1 VNHLARKKIVLV
13 IVEGP
18 SDETALGVSLS
29 RIFDKEQ
36 VYIHIMHGDIT
47 TRSGVTSS
55 NIISKIGE
63 EVKGYARSRHYKVSD
78 FKEIIH
84 IIDTDGVYIPNDN
97 IIKGQES
104 CVRYEEDG
112 IYTDNVEV
120 IIARNNSKREN
131 IYKLRTTGKIWSI
144 PYSIYYM
151 SCNLDH
157 VLYNK
162 RNSTDEEKENDSY
175 QFAIKY
181 KNDTEGFVNYI
192 CNSEFAVCGDYK
204 ETWKFIEH
212 DLNSL
217 ERHTNFG
224 LCIKLNT
231 EKC

>member
-1 VNHLARKKIVLV
+1 
-13 IVEGP
+13 
-18 SDETALGVSLS
+18 
-29 RIFDKEQ
+29 
-36 VYIHIMHGDIT
+36 
-47 TRSGVTSS
+47 
-55 NIISKIGE
+55 
-63 EVKGYARSRHYKVSD
+63 
-78 FKEIIH
+78 
-84 IIDTDGVYIPNDN
+84 
-97 IIKGQES
+97 
-104 CVRYEEDG
+104 
-112 IYTDNVEV
+112 
-120 IIARNNSKREN
+120 
-131 IYKLRTTGKIWSI
+131 
-144 PYSIYYM
+144 M

-181 KNDTEGFVNYI
+181 KNDTEGFINYL